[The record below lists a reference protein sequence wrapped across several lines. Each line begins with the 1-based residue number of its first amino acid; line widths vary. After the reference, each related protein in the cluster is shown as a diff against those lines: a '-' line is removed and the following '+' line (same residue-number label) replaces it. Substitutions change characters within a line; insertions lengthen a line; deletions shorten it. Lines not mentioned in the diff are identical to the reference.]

1 MGLPESSKLKS
12 ENLEDGFYQARAG
25 HLEKLVFED
34 DGMKKIRVNQ
44 ETFQAVQELQKR
56 MRKLLGGHKPDIS
69 LVVEA
74 MLREAAQAEG
84 IEEKVRLH
92 ALRVFSGSHS

>member
-1 MGLPESSKLKS
+1 MEK
-12 ENLEDGFYQARAG
+12 LEDGFYQARDG
-25 HLEKLVFED
+25 NLQKLVFED

-44 ETFQAVQELQKR
+44 ETFQVVQEIQKR

-74 MLREAAQAEG
+74 MLKEAAQAEG
-84 IEEKVRLH
+84 IEETVRLH
-92 ALRVFSGSHS
+92 ALRVFSSGSNSQNRQ